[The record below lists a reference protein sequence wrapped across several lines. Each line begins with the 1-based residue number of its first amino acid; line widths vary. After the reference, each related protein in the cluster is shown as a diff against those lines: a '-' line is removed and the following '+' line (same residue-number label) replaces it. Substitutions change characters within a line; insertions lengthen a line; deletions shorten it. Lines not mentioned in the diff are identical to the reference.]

1 MTNYM
6 GRARLEK
13 ILFKYISDRPDL
25 IKSLRVAAKEYGK
38 EMIFVYRKFR
48 GSEWL
53 ECQENGYT
61 FKVYADGSAGKM
73 VDVSEYFYDEKL
85 DEDIYLER
93 IVTYYNKDFN
103 PVPEETWFS
112 GAVAGVKARK
122 DGVRPFK
129 DGNTTYNG
137 IDIERFICNDISKK
151 STAA

>member
-25 IKSLRVAAKEYGK
+25 VKSLRSAVKEYGK
-38 EMIFVYRKFR
+38 DVILVYRKFR

-53 ECQENGYT
+53 ECQENGFT

-73 VDVSEYFYDEKL
+73 VDISEYRYDEEFDK
-85 DEDIYLER
+85 DIYLER
-93 IVTYYNKDFN
+93 IVTYYNSKF
-103 PVPEETWFS
+103 VPFPKETWFS

-129 DGNTTYNG
+129 DGSTTYNG
-137 IDIERFICNDISKK
+137 FDAERFVCFDFAKK
-151 STAA
+151 